1 MKTILQVEND
11 FYPDRVVYDRE
22 AILSLLKC
30 RLSIIKGEYVPNA
43 MLGIPLGAN
52 KDEIDLNIQ
61 QIILKTTGVTGILEF
76 SSYLKDKKYSC
87 RFIANTIYG
96 RVVYV

>member
-30 RLSIIKGEYVPNA
+30 RLSIIKGEYVPNV

-52 KDEIDLNIQ
+52 KDEVDLNVQ

-76 SSYLKDKKYSC
+76 SSYLKDKKI
-87 RFIANTIYG
+87 FM
-96 RVVYV
+96 